1 MKKLSLLVIAI
12 TAVTVA
18 LGQNVN
24 KKGFY
29 NEPLEFS
36 EYARQDVMNG
46 FYDGTTPLS
55 VLNFNSERTWIV
67 YSDRDNNLVF
77 DRINGRERS
86 EIDFM
91 EPLYVKDIQ
100 GSWLQVVLKS
110 NPKRDLGWIN
120 AEYLI
125 LSRYAL
131 LSSGT
136 SAPKK
141 GMALISFI
149 DPNIN
154 TSQLENSS
162 LIQDQ
167 YFSDP
172 GLNSNSF
179 KGKSDKFEI
188 YFVLKKTQTSK

>member
-162 LIQDQ
+162 LIQYQ

-179 KGKSDKFEI
+179 KGVNSCI
-188 YFVLKKTQTSK
+188 